1 MNATS
6 KDFAALT
13 ALSPVQ
19 EEQQTDLWKET
30 VNSELKMA
38 VNSDLKCCSFVMF
51 SESIGFDF
59 VGFSSF
65 LGNITVASH
74 R

>member
-19 EEQQTDLWKET
+19 EEPQTDLWKET
-30 VNSELKMA
+30 INSELKMA
-38 VNSDLKCCSFVMF
+38 VNSELKCCSFIFVMF

-59 VGFSSF
+59 WVFIF
-65 LGNITVASH
+65 PW
-74 R
+74 